1 MQLQSIFC
9 HWSDIYLFTAL
20 IATGVYNKQDARM
33 NSICAEN
40 IYNKIR
46 GYRVIYYEALASYE
60 LKRLSMKF

>member
-46 GYRVIYYEALASYE
+46 GYRVLAKKIIYEI
-60 LKRLSMKF
+60 LKNIYLNDV